1 MDKKLISIHNSF
13 EQIDTPKKL
22 NDMDKK
28 LISLHNSFEQIETLK
43 KYNHIVKNENMDIAP
58 AKICTEPVKTPEEA
72 IAVQTLALKI
82 KIGKI
87 GLNVHNKA
95 LWQHYWLKCCLS
107 EKCDYVFS
115 ILSAECI
122 NISREEDLLKIITG
136 NVVTNCLSTE
146 AKKYYLAVCINFLLK
161 RYNWIEACKLFK
173 KHHKMIHWNLFEL
186 LLPRMLSAI
195 LVGIILIVS
204 SGDLMKFSDGI
215 LNSSYFYYFLIFTFL
230 LSFFYFFFE
239 CSKIVRGSLPKNHFN
254 SEIIR
259 RIVPILLW
267 GFCWSIIFS
276 YIFLYVYNSVNSL
289 SYSTLNWKTIL
300 FYASF
305 SFFIGILIQL
315 LWEEK
320 TVPEP
325 L

>member
-1 MDKKLISIHNSF
+1 MNKKLIPLHNSLG
-13 EQIDTPKKL
+13 QTDTLKKF
-22 NDMDKK
+22 NNMDKK
-28 LISLHNSFEQIETLK
+28 LISLHEEFEKIDGLK
-43 KYNHIVKNENMDIAP
+43 GFNNIVKNANIDIAP
-58 AKICTEPVKTPEEA
+58 AKIYTEPVKTPEEA

-82 KIGKI
+82 KN
-87 GLNVHNKA
+87 GLDVRNKA

-115 ILSAECI
+115 ILSAEHI

-161 RYNWIEACKLFK
+161 RYNWIGACKLFK
-173 KHHKMIHWNLFEL
+173 EHFKTANWNLFEL

-195 LVGIILIVS
+195 LVGIILIAS
-204 SGDLMKFSDGI
+204 SGDLMEFSNGI
-215 LNSSYFYYFLIFTFL
+215 LNSNYFYYFLIFTFL
-230 LSFFYFFFE
+230 LSFCYFFFD
-239 CSKIVRGSLPKNHFN
+239 CNKIVRGSLPRNRHN
-254 SEIIR
+254 LEVIR

-276 YIFLYVYNSVNSL
+276 YIFLYIYNSV
-289 SYSTLNWKTIL
+289 LNWNTIL

-305 SFFIGILIQL
+305 SFFIGILVQL